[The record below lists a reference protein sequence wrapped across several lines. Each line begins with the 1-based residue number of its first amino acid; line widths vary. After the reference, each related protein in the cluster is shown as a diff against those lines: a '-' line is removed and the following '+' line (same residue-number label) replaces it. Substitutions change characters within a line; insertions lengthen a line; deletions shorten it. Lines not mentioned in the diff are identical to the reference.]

1 MRLEKEYKQENNSM
15 KKYYPDTY
23 EIGIIRAFATMCD
36 TAVALYHLDII
47 DLFEHLL
54 KTDVFEEFMDLM
66 GVYSQADTYIY
77 HCFEEEFKTPVKE
90 KNYDDELMYMYD
102 SDVAYWMG
110 YLLLSWHVQDD
121 ISGTKLL
128 ETYSLNYMYN
138 NYDVLH
144 TTSIGYAIDMIKEN
158 GKLNT

>member
-1 MRLEKEYKQENNSM
+1 
-15 KKYYPDTY
+15 
-23 EIGIIRAFATMCD
+23 
-36 TAVALYHLDII
+36 
-47 DLFEHLL
+47 
-54 KTDVFEEFMDLM
+54 
-66 GVYSQADTYIY
+66 
-77 HCFEEEFKTPVKE
+77 
-90 KNYDDELMYMYD
+90 MYD